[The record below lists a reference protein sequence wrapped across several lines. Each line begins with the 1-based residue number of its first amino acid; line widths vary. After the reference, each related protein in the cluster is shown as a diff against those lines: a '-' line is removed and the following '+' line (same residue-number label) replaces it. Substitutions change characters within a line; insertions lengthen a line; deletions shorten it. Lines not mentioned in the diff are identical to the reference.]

1 MELWITKGGAE
12 IQVSSQL
19 DTSFEEHY
27 FEALLLFL
35 DLQSET
41 DSARLGALC
50 SEEEK
55 SWDANRGRAWCALGS
70 NLDCSDDR
78 LFPFS

>member
-27 FEALLLFL
+27 FEALLSFI
-35 DLQSET
+35 S
-41 DSARLGALC
+41 
-50 SEEEK
+50 
-55 SWDANRGRAWCALGS
+55 
-70 NLDCSDDR
+70 
-78 LFPFS
+78 